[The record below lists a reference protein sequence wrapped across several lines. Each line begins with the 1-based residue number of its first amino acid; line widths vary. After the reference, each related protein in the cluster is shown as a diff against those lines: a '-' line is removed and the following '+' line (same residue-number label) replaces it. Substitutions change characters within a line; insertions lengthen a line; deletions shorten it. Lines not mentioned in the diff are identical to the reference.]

1 MDQNKIDKIAEDVSD
16 IKVGQAKL
24 GIYVERNTKSLE
36 EHMRRTDVLEELHRD
51 NQARIQKLEEPKKAW
66 KLVLAQII
74 KLGATASAIAA
85 MLKLINYLNN

>member
-66 KLVLAQII
+66 K
-74 KLGATASAIAA
+74 
-85 MLKLINYLNN
+85 